1 MLTVLDIKRTFG
13 QKLVTTMIIL
23 WQFYIYVSKL
33 VTPLLSGYVKVN
45 SLINNEIVISF
56 LISGS

>member
-1 MLTVLDIKRTFG
+1 
-13 QKLVTTMIIL
+13 MIIL